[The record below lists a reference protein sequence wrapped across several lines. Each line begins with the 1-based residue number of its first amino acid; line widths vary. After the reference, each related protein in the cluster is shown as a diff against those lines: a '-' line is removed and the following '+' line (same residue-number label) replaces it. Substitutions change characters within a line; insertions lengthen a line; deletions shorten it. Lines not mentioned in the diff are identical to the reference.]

1 MFGSMLSQNQSPYSP
16 RYQFVGFVGWFF
28 LTFIAAAIGAFATLT
43 AKDFYMQLVR
53 PDWAPP
59 SWLFGPVWTLLYG
72 MMAVSIWLVWRL
84 GKLARVR
91 IGLLLFIL
99 QLAANSLWSWLFF
112 AWHKG
117 ALAFA
122 EILVLWILLAG
133 TISIFWS
140 LHKLA
145 AILLLPYLAWVTFA
159 SMLCFSIWVLNLSTL
174 A

>member
-1 MFGSMLSQNQSPYSP
+1 
-16 RYQFVGFVGWFF
+16 
-28 LTFIAAAIGAFATLT
+28 
-43 AKDFYMQLVR
+43 
-53 PDWAPP
+53 
-59 SWLFGPVWTLLYG
+59 
-72 MMAVSIWLVWRL
+72 MAVSIWLVWRL